1 MTTSEREHGL
11 RQLERAARRA
21 ERRLRLDSALR
32 RTFTALP
39 LLLLAAVAGLT
50 FIKVVRP
57 GAAFER
63 GLTTTLVA
71 GLAVALVWIGW
82 AALRRRPRLL
92 GAERLDAHHGLHD
105 RVSNALVFADLP
117 AAERTPMMELAI
129 QDGLE
134 HGKKLDPRRAVPFH
148 VPRELWL
155 VVGLIAALG
164 GIAQLEV
171 RTTRRLPPPPA
182 LAAPLLTEDDLEL
195 FRERLQELQQ
205 NAQDP
210 EQMAAIQRYNG
221 LLEDIAARRVDR
233 EEVFRRL
240 AELERELNTDLDAD
254 REAMEEGLKALAREL
269 EKSSMTRKAAE
280 ALQEKRL
287 EDAEKALKELAD
299 KLSRQKQKPSKAE
312 LEKLRS
318 ALDKASKG
326 NSERLAAID
335 RQRQELQAEKE
346 GLLKKKKPDAGAMDP
361 KDQKA
366 LEQNQR
372 KLEKLDRDKAR
383 AERSS
388 KQMDEL
394 DKQLAEA
401 AKKLMQE
408 MGESAKHLEQ
418 SGESLNRMAQKDMT
432 TEQKKELLRR
442 LEELRDVMRQQG
454 KGGKEQLE
462 RLRQFS
468 QRARGQQRPGQGQGQ
483 GGGQNKGKGQGQGM
497 QPGELRIGQ
506 GQGQGIEVDMPGSSP
521 GQGQGQGQQGET
533 QGATAGQGRGV
544 GHDENLQGDP
554 TNLKGET
561 HDVSAAGVDTG
572 QGTASAEVIYG
583 AAQRG
588 FQGKGYKDIFVQYDT
603 VAEQE
608 IEKDDIPPG
617 YRFYVR
623 RYFQLIRPRE

>member
-1 MTTSEREHGL
+1 MTTTSERERGL

-21 ERRLRLDSALR
+21 ERRLRLGSALS

-57 GAAFER
+57 GAGVER
-63 GLTTTLVA
+63 GLTTAFIA

-105 RVSNALVFADLP
+105 RVSNALVFSDVP
-117 AAERTPMMELAI
+117 AGERTPMMELAI
-129 QDGLE
+129 LDGLE
-134 HGKKLDPRRAVPFH
+134 HGQKLDPRLAVPFRL
-148 VPRELWL
+148 PRELWL
-155 VVGLIAALG
+155 VAALIGALG

-195 FRERLQELQQ
+195 FRERLEELQQ
-205 NAQDP
+205 NARDA
-210 EQMAAIQRYNG
+210 EQTAAIGRYNG

-240 AELERELNTDLDAD
+240 AELERQLNTDLDAD
-254 REAMEEGLKALAREL
+254 REAMEEGLKSLAREL
-269 EKSSMTRKAAE
+269 EKSSLTRKAAE
-280 ALQEKRL
+280 ALDEKRL

-299 KLSRQKQKPSKAE
+299 KLSRQKQKPSRAE
-312 LEKLRS
+312 LEKLRQ
-318 ALDKASKG
+318 ALEKASKG
-326 NSERLAAID
+326 NQERLAAID
-335 RQRQELQAEKE
+335 RQRQELLAEKE
-346 GLLKKKKPDAGAMDP
+346 SLLKKKKPDAGAPDP

-366 LEQNQR
+366 LDQNQR

-408 MGESAKHLEQ
+408 MGEAAKHLEQ
-418 SGESLNRMAQKDMT
+418 SGESLNRMAQKDLT

-442 LEELRDVMRQQG
+442 LEELREVLRQQG

-468 QRARGQQRPGQGQGQ
+468 QRARGQSKPGQGQGQ
-483 GGGQNKGKGQGQGM
+483 GEGQGKGTK
-497 QPGELRIGQ
+497 PGELRISQGSGQGVEVEMPGAGQ
-506 GQGQGIEVDMPGSSP
+506 GQGQSGQGDNPGSGSP
-521 GQGQGQGQQGET
+521 GQG
-533 QGATAGQGRGV
+533 RGT
-544 GHDENLQGDP
+544 GHDSNLQGDP
-554 TNLKGET
+554 SQLKGET

-583 AAQRG
+583 AASRG
-588 FQGKGYKDIFVQYDT
+588 FQGKGYKDVFVQYDT

-608 IEKDDIPPG
+608 IEKDEIPPG

>member
-1 MTTSEREHGL
+1 MTTSSERERGL

-21 ERRLRLDSALR
+21 ERRVRVDAALA

-39 LLLLAAVAGLT
+39 ILLVAAVAGLT
-50 FIKVVRP
+50 FVKVARP
-57 GAAFER
+57 SAGVER
-63 GLTTTLVA
+63 GLVLAFVA
-71 GLAVALVWIGW
+71 GLAVALVWVGW

-92 GAERLDAHHGLHD
+92 GAGRLDAHHGLQD
-105 RVSNALVFADLP
+105 RVSNALVFSALP
-117 AAERTPMMELAI
+117 PAERTPLMELAI
-129 QDGLE
+129 EDGLE
-134 HGKKLDPRRAVPFH
+134 HGKKLDPRRAVPIHF
-148 VPRELWL
+148 PRELWL
-155 VVGLIAALG
+155 VAALVAALV
-164 GIAQLEV
+164 GIGQLEV
-171 RTTRRLPPPPA
+171 RTTRRVPPPPA
-182 LAAPLLTEDDLEL
+182 PAAPLLTEDDLEL

-205 NAQDP
+205 NAQDA
-210 EQMAAIQRYNG
+210 EQMAAVGRYNG

-240 AELERELNTDLDAD
+240 AELERELSHDLEAD
-254 REAMEEGLKALAREL
+254 REAMEEGLKSLAREL

-299 KLSRQKQKPSKAE
+299 KLARQTKKPSKAE
-312 LEKLRS
+312 LEKLRQ

-326 NSERLAAID
+326 NQERLAAID
-335 RQRQELQAEKE
+335 RQRQELLAEKE
-346 GLLKKKKPDAGAMDP
+346 SLLKKKKQQGDAGVQ
-361 KDQKA
+361 DQKA

-383 AERSS
+383 AERTS

-401 AKKLMQE
+401 ARKLMQE

-418 SGESLNRMAQKDMT
+418 GAESLNRMAQKDMT
-432 TEQKKELLRR
+432 QEQKKELLRR
-442 LEELRDVMRQQG
+442 LEELREVLRQQG

-468 QRARGQQRPGQGQGQ
+468 QRARGQSRPGQGE
-483 GGGQNKGKGQGQGM
+483 GKEGQGQGKGGK
-497 QPGELRIGQ
+497 PGQLRIGQ
-506 GQGQGIEVDMPGSSP
+506 GSGQGVEVEMPGSSP
-521 GQGQGQGQQGET
+521 GSGQGQGQDGDNP
-533 QGATAGQGRGV
+533 GASAAGQGRGT
-544 GHDENLQGDP
+544 GHDSNLEGDP
-554 TNLKGET
+554 TALKGQT
-561 HDVSAAGVDTG
+561 HDVSAAGVDSG

-583 AAQRG
+583 AAARG
-588 FQGKGYKDIFVQYDT
+588 FNSKAYKDVFVQYET
-603 VAEQE
+603 VAEQN
-608 IEKDDIPPG
+608 IEKDEIPPG